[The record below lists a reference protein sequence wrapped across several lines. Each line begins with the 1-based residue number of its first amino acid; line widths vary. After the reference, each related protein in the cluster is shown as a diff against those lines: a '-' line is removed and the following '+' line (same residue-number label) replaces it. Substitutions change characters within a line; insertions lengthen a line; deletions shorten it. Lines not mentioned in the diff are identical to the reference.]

1 MVCGGGCGLR
11 IGFCYARRA
20 ARTVHQCKLPLNH
33 EPRYRRLIFAPPIA
47 GMPVSCLYR
56 LIFSI
61 SNFPTKYS
69 NSPVSFHM
77 YVYIEEAHWSVGQML
92 FNYCCCLLLGQASF
106 SQWERYNTVTLT
118 DPHEGPFSTD
128 SHSQSARQAEVLF
141 RFEQKNPIF
150 KPLVFV
156 ELMCFGFFGS
166 QTFGKRTK
174 GPLVDAVCQVQ
185 SVPPLLI
192 RGCNGFLYPARIDNN
207 LFFARCSHL
216 NVFAYCLPSLSLG
229 NCVCV
234 YVLF

>member
-69 NSPVSFHM
+69 NSPVSYYM

-106 SQWERYNTVTLT
+106 SQWERYFKLNEIEFSISNNENIEISTTKSITVLVVLL
-118 DPHEGPFSTD
+118 PF
-128 SHSQSARQAEVLF
+128 
-141 RFEQKNPIF
+141 
-150 KPLVFV
+150 
-156 ELMCFGFFGS
+156 
-166 QTFGKRTK
+166 
-174 GPLVDAVCQVQ
+174 
-185 SVPPLLI
+185 
-192 RGCNGFLYPARIDNN
+192 
-207 LFFARCSHL
+207 
-216 NVFAYCLPSLSLG
+216 
-229 NCVCV
+229 
-234 YVLF
+234 

>member
-1 MVCGGGCGLR
+1 MNPTTLRGCGWRMVCGGGCGLR

-69 NSPVSFHM
+69 NSPVSYYM

-166 QTFGKRTK
+166 QTFWEKDQRTSCGCCVPSPKRSASSDK
-174 GPLVDAVCQVQ
+174 RLQWFF
-185 SVPPLLI
+185 VP
-192 RGCNGFLYPARIDNN
+192 RA
-207 LFFARCSHL
+207 H
-216 NVFAYCLPSLSLG
+216 
-229 NCVCV
+229 
-234 YVLF
+234 